1 MQGYATF
8 SVNGSLGTIL
18 LVQKIV
24 FYAHQ
29 TVLSLAFSIDLAK
42 VLGINYLLLA
52 QTASMKVP
60 KELIQNWFLL
70 KMLCVDI
77 TLVHPLS

>member
-1 MQGYATF
+1 MPRFQLWLFGNDIIGAKN
-8 SVNGSLGTIL
+8 SIL
-18 LVQKIV
+18 CP
-24 FYAHQ
+24 
-29 TVLSLAFSIDLAK
+29 LSLAFSIDSAK
-42 VLGINYLLLA
+42 VMGINYLLLS
-52 QTASMKVP
+52 QTSSMKVP